1 MLTKNHNVVLK
12 ALSWCLQW
20 RIHRRGLW
28 GLSPP
33 AHLIFRPKKL
43 RGQTEGHKKIFF
55 FLDPPPPPHLISG
68 FGWSGTPLSEGLD
81 LLLVYNIYS
90 WWWYTCMKKGVTLSI
105 TCPLNTVNT
114 QKTINFSG
122 VASMATDHRSELLCF
137 SYSHFETNKQTD
149 RWST

>member
-1 MLTKNHNVVLK
+1 MLTKNHNVVLQ

-20 RIHRRGLW
+20 QIHGRGLW

-33 AHLIFRPKKL
+33 PPIFRPNWGGKPMGTKKW
-43 RGQTEGHKKIFF
+43 F
-55 FLDPPPPPHLISG
+55 FLDPPPHLISG
-68 FGWSGTPLSEGLD
+68 FGWLGTPSSEGLD

-90 WWWYTCMKKGVTLSI
+90 WWWYACMKNGVTLSF

-122 VASMATDHRSELLCF
+122 VAIMATDHRSELLYF

>member
-1 MLTKNHNVVLK
+1 MLTKNHNVVLQ

-20 RIHRRGLW
+20 RIHKRACGT
-28 GLSPP
+28 SAP
-33 AHLIFRPKKL
+33 ALPIFRPSRGANRRTKK
-43 RGQTEGHKKIFF
+43 KWF
-55 FLDPPPPPHLISG
+55 FLRPPPPSPHLISG
-68 FGWSGTPLSEGLD
+68 FGWLGTPLSEGLD
-81 LLLVYNIYS
+81 APLVYNIYS
-90 WWWYTCMKKGVTLSI
+90 WWWYACMKKGVTLSF

-122 VASMATDHRSELLCF
+122 FASMATDHRSELLCF

>member
-1 MLTKNHNVVLK
+1 MLTKNHNVVLQ
-12 ALSWCLQW
+12 ALSWCLEWQ
-20 RIHRRGLW
+20 IHGRGLW

-33 AHLIFRPKKL
+33 PIFWPNWGGKPK
-43 RGQTEGHKKIFF
+43 GTKKNDF
-55 FLDPPPPPHLISG
+55 FLDPPPPHLILG
-68 FGWSGTPLSEGLD
+68 FGWLGTPLSEGLNAP
-81 LLLVYNIYS
+81 LVYNIYS
-90 WWWYTCMKKGVTLSI
+90 WWWYACMRKGVTLSF

>member
-1 MLTKNHNVVLK
+1 MFTVADPQK
-12 ALSWCLQW
+12 
-20 RIHRRGLW
+20 GLW
-28 GLSPP
+28 DLSPP
-33 AHLIFRPKKL
+33 PPLILDKAEGANRRAQKKW
-43 RGQTEGHKKIFF
+43 F
-55 FLDPPPPPHLISG
+55 FLDPPPSHLISG
-68 FGWSGTPLSEGLD
+68 FGWLGTPLSEGLD
-81 LLLVYNIYS
+81 APLVYNIYS
-90 WWWYTCMKKGVTLSI
+90 WWWYACMEKGVTLSF

>member
-1 MLTKNHNVVLK
+1 MLTKNHNVVLQ
-12 ALSWCLQW
+12 ALSWCLEWQ
-20 RIHRRGLW
+20 IHGRGLW

-33 AHLIFRPKKL
+33 PPLFFD
-43 RGQTEGHKKIFF
+43 QTEGANRRAQKKMI
-55 FLDPPPPPHLISG
+55 LG
-68 FGWSGTPLSEGLD
+68 FGWLGTPLSEGLNAP
-81 LLLVYNIYS
+81 LVYNIYS
-90 WWWYTCMKKGVTLSI
+90 WWWYACMKKGVTLSF